1 MAKSRNPPG
10 MQNSDEKL
18 MSGRVRPLIPDGKP
32 IEASPVGSNLHSG
45 DRGLAGRR
53 IL

>member
-10 MQNSDEKL
+10 MRNNDEKL
-18 MSGRVRPLIPDGKP
+18 MSGRVRSLIPDGKP
-32 IEASPVGSNLHSG
+32 IEASIVESSLHGG
-45 DRGLAGRR
+45 DKGLAGRR